1 MRRLLDLVERF
12 RAAQDGAEGLYM
24 GREVPFDVGII
35 DLGLPKMS
43 GMELVKALRDE
54 GKQFPVLILTARSS
68 WQDKVEGLAAGADLT
83 ILAGDP
89 ADPATPAG
97 AADPVADVRAS
108 VDHLATLGRR
118 G

>member
-1 MRRLLDLVERF
+1 MPAVTAMASMPQNVTRAVARAMVTQYGMTERLGAIKLGDDNSEPFLGRDMGHTRNYSEDV
-12 RAAQDGAEGLYM
+12 AAIVDSLEGAGYAGWYVLEQD
-24 GREVPFDVGII
+24 
-35 DLGLPKMS
+35 
-43 GMELVKALRDE
+43 
-54 GKQFPVLILTARSS
+54 
-68 WQDKVEGLAAGADLT
+68 T